1 MRKMLIGLLLV
12 SCMRAAAQGAETFSV
27 ATLNVDG
34 LPQKILVFNV
44 NADGPGST
52 GSVRIGKYL
61 MKKNYDLMLLQEDFN
76 YHHEMVPLL
85 EDDYQFDVWGGDVG
99 IDGHDIDYMH
109 LQNLR
114 FETDGLMAVIKN
126 GITLTGTTKEAWTDG
141 FGKFS
146 HALDMMVTKGFRRYE
161 VTLASGIEI
170 VVYNMHMDAEDNNDT
185 KDGNALNDRKAR
197 ENQWK
202 QLAEHILANMDKRPI
217 VVVGDMNSFYFRD
230 RVEELFVKAISES
243 GKGSVVDAWVHLK
256 NNDVY
261 PTYVEN
267 SDISDDEEEKLGGE
281 SLDKILC
288 VNPTDGQ
295 QLRPIAYSVD
305 KDGYQYEGKVLGDHY
320 PVAVTFEVVGATTGV
335 HELKKGETEAV
346 KYYDLQGRPTDQPSK
361 GVYIQRNEHE
371 TNKIIIK

>member
-1 MRKMLIGLLLV
+1 MLIGLLLA
-12 SCMRAAAQGAETFSV
+12 SSMGAAAQGAETFTV

-44 NADGPGST
+44 NADGPGSA

-76 YHHEMVPLL
+76 YHHEMMPLL

-99 IDGHDIDYMH
+99 IDGHTIDYMH
-109 LQNLR
+109 LQNHR
-114 FETDGLMAVIKN
+114 FETDGLMAVIKK
-126 GITLTGTTKEAWTDG
+126 GITLTGTTKETWTDG

-170 VVYNMHMDAEDNNDT
+170 VVYNMHMDAEDNDDT
-185 KDGNALNDRKAR
+185 KAGKALNDRKAR

-202 QLAEHILANMDKRPI
+202 QLAEHILANMDKRPV

-230 RVEELFVKAISES
+230 RVEELFVNTINES
-243 GKGSVVDAWVHLK
+243 GKGTVVDAWVHLK
-256 NNDVY
+256 NNDIY

-305 KDGYQYEGKVLGDHY
+305 KEGYQYEGKVLGDHY
-320 PVAVTFEVVGATTGV
+320 PVAVTFEVVGSTGI
-335 HELKKGETEAV
+335 HELKNGKMEAL
-346 KYYDLQGRPTDQPSK
+346 KYYDLQGHPVDQPSK
-361 GVYIQRNEHE
+361 GVYIQRNERE